1 MTSKAREGRQA
12 TPSKLPRNPTHA
24 PRQSGYAWNVSTIGA
39 ALNMSRDTVRKRLRE
54 AELEPDGYVSNS
66 PVFELSRAVP
76 VLFGYPPRSP
86 KEHRD
91 D

>member
-1 MTSKAREGRQA
+1 MKG
-12 TPSKLPRNPTHA
+12 TPRTTRRTTPPRLPINRTHA

-39 ALNMSRDTVRKRLRE
+39 ALNMSRDTVRKKLRE

-86 KEHRD
+86 KER
-91 D
+91 